1 MESCSQKLGWS
12 GTLRLQ
18 WIRAPRHQ
26 LPPWLFREICSI
38 RFLFTAVSLLSIFLA
53 GEEQWLPGTPAL
65 YVGSQVQL
73 PRLSGLQ
80 PTLVTPPTWSPTYS
94 WSLAFTPTPRFLPC
108 FISEDTFPPFLSP
121 ALWWGLLYLIPP
133 LENVSWGD
141 PCSQEGW
148 RLCVWGDPWAAGRG
162 QCRSTEQNPEANQE
176 W

>member
-1 MESCSQKLGWS
+1 MESCSQKLGWA

-53 GEEQWLPGTPAL
+53 GEEQQLPGTPAL
-65 YVGSQVQL
+65 DVGSQVQL
-73 PRLSGLQ
+73 PRLGGLQ

-94 WSLAFTPTPRFLPC
+94 CSRSFHPNSSLSSLFYIRGH
-108 FISEDTFPPFLSP
+108 LSP
-121 ALWWGLLYLIPP
+121 FSFSSTLVGAPVP
-133 LENVSWGD
+133 D
-141 PCSQEGW
+141 PSFGECELG
-148 RLCVWGDPWAAGRG
+148 RPMFPGGVEVVCVGDPWAAGRG